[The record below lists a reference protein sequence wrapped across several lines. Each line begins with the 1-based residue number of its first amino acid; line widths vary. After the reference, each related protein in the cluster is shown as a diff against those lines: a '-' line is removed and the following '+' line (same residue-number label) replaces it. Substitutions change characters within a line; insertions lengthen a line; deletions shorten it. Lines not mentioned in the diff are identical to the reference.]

1 MKTKRYIALLIQIAV
16 IIIAVMAL
24 CLNIC
29 AEDKTDDPYSEE
41 TDQHIVITREDAY
54 KIKMGTLYNV
64 VIEILPGYSDP
75 YSSIYPAR
83 LEWEMPD
90 RKVYLVSFAVND
102 CENFE
107 DVINKWHEA
116 LEYDYNKRPFSLE
129 YDLDFHAWLYN
140 NLTAQSGIIY
150 SKDDRNDKEIVFKKD
165 SLNNVDNNSENNHAG
180 LIIAAAIILGAIILV
195 TVTIIIFKNKKNKGE
210 KSNTTPPQN
219 N

>member
-1 MKTKRYIALLIQIAV
+1 MKTKRYITLLIQIAV

-41 TDQHIVITREDAY
+41 TDQHIVITREDAD
-54 KIKMGTLYNV
+54 KIKVGTSV
-64 VIEILPGYSDP
+64 TEVKKILPGCSAT
-75 YSSIYPAR
+75 SSVLYP
-83 LEWEMPD
+83 LFMSWDMSD
-90 RKVYLVSFAVND
+90 RKTYMVHFAVNG
-102 CENFE
+102 CETFE
-107 DVINKWHEA
+107 DVVNKWHED

-129 YDLDFHAWLYN
+129 YDLDFHAWFYN

-165 SLNNVDNNSENNHAG
+165 SLNNVDNKSENNHAG

-195 TVTIIIFKNKKNKGE
+195 TVTIIIFKNKKTKGE